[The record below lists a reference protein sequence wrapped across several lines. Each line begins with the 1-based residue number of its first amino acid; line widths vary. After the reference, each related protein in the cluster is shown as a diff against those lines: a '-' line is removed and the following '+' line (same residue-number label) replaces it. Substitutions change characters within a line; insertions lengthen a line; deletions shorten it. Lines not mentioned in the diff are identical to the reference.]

1 MITNLLEKLEA
12 IPAIG
17 NNGYARFDY
26 MRPAQIRRL
35 NQFKAELEA
44 RGNVVFTATAVYTA
58 KAYAI
63 AESHAAAKAAEA
75 AVALRA
81 AQEKEDLT
89 RRADYAL
96 NAMLARAEAMTM
108 TA

>member
-1 MITNLLEKLEA
+1 MYTILLERLEA

-17 NNGYARFDY
+17 NNGYARFDC

-58 KAYAI
+58 EAYAI
-63 AESHAAAKAAEA
+63 AEAHTAAKAAEA
-75 AVALRA
+75 AAARRA
-81 AQEKEDLT
+81 AQEKEDLA

>member
-17 NNGYARFDY
+17 NNGYARFDC

-44 RGNVVFTATAVYTA
+44 RGNVVFTVTAVYTA
-58 KAYAI
+58 EAYAI
-63 AESHAAAKAAEA
+63 AESHTSAMAAKAAQARREA
-75 AVALRA
+75 QA
-81 AQEKEDLT
+81 KEDMNL
-89 RRADYAL
+89 RADYAL

>member
-12 IPAIG
+12 IPAFG
-17 NNGYARFDY
+17 NNGYARFDC
-26 MRPAQIRRL
+26 MRPVQIRRL

-44 RGNVVFTATAVYTA
+44 RGNVVFTETAVYTA
-58 KAYAI
+58 EAYAI
-63 AESHAAAKAAEA
+63 AKAAAAAKAALA
-75 AVALRA
+75 AAARRA
-81 AQEKEDLT
+81 AQEKEDLA

>member
-1 MITNLLEKLEA
+1 MYTILLEKLEA

-17 NNGYARFDY
+17 NNGYARFDCL
-26 MRPAQIRRL
+26 RPAQVRRL

-44 RGNVVFTATAVYTA
+44 RGNVVFSNTGVYTSA
-58 KAYAI
+58 AYAI
-63 AESHAAAKAAEA
+63 ARAYTDSKAVEAAAAR
-75 AVALRA
+75 RA
-81 AQEKEDLT
+81 AQEKEDLA

-108 TA
+108 TS